1 MRPAGFNDICL
12 DNMVTIT
19 FLDIRSSSNKKKN
32 YILATLQTKAFY
44 VYEPLV
50 AFVVLIIETI
60 IKLKQAREHK

>member
-1 MRPAGFNDICL
+1 MRPAGFNDIYL

>member
-1 MRPAGFNDICL
+1 MRPAGFNDIYL

-50 AFVVLIIETI
+50 AFIVLIIETI